1 MMVISVCVNEC
12 IFYTYYLKAVLVNH
26 VTFSH
31 SVDYKDTKQVSVLH
45 YVGVL
50 TFYQLMK
57 LRYLTV
63 KPKMLFPYFL
73 R

>member
-1 MMVISVCVNEC
+1 MVISVCVNEC
-12 IFYTYYLKAVLVNH
+12 IFYICYYIKAVLV
-26 VTFSH
+26 SH
-31 SVDYKDTKQVSVLH
+31 IRWLSVYYKDTKQVSVLH